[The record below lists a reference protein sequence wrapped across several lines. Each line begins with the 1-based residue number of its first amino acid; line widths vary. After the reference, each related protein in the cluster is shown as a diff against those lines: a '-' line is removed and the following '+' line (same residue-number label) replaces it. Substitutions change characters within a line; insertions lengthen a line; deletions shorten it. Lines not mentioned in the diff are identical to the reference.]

1 MNVGFA
7 PPGASGRRAELRT
20 VQSPRPPRKRV
31 DRGASRHPRR
41 RSRAASRLS
50 LHQLPPPP
58 AGAAHWLRGLP
69 SADERPAS
77 FTVMLWLVGLVL
89 GLGTVMVFS
98 ASSVESLILYGSPLR
113 IFEKQAVYVVLGVTA
128 LGVTT
133 RVDYR
138 RWRRLSVV
146 MLLGSVLA
154 LMAVLVPGVGIGS
167 GGASRWL
174 GAGSLRIQPSEV
186 AKLAVLVYVADML
199 ARRQRSVR
207 DWRQSVRPVAIL
219 LAFVGMLLMMQPD
232 MGTSLVVALIAFTLL
247 WAAGVELRALGALVS
262 MAVVGVLVLGWA
274 APYRRARLL
283 SFVDPWQHKLTSGFQ
298 VTESLVGFSGGHLTG
313 VGLGASP
320 LKWGLLPNP
329 YTDFIFSVVGSELGL
344 LGSVGIVVLF
354 AAIGWW
360 GIRIASAAPDR
371 FGTLLAAG
379 VTAWL
384 VGQATINMG
393 AVVGLLPV
401 TGIPLPF
408 VSFGGSS
415 LVIEMAATGM
425 LLNVAARSGRK
436 AATEDRRG

>member
-1 MNVGFA
+1 MNVDVAPRTTSGRPTGLRPSRGQGRRPA
-7 PPGASGRRAELRT
+7 AGTPRRSSGARSRLELHRPGPPPGAS
-20 VQSPRPPRKRV
+20 Q
-31 DRGASRHPRR
+31 
-41 RSRAASRLS
+41 
-50 LHQLPPPP
+50 
-58 AGAAHWLRGLP
+58 WLRGLP
-69 SADERPAS
+69 SADQRPAA
-77 FTVMLWLVGLVL
+77 FTVLLWLVGLAL

-113 IFEKQAVYVVLGVTA
+113 IFEKQAMYVVLGTA
-128 LGVTT
+128 ALAVAV

-138 RWRRLSVV
+138 RWRRLAPV
-146 MLLGSVLA
+146 MLLGSIVA
-154 LMAVLVPGVGIGS
+154 LVAVLVPGVGIGS

-174 GAGSLRIQPSEV
+174 GVGSLRVQPSEV

-199 ARRQRSVR
+199 ARRQRSVG

-219 LAFVGMLLMMQPD
+219 LGVVGMLLMMQPD

-247 WAAGVELRALGALVS
+247 WAAGVPLRALGALVF
-262 MAVVGVLVLGWA
+262 MAVVGVLALGWA

-283 SFVDPWQHKLTSGFQ
+283 SFVDPWHHRLSSGFQ
-298 VTESLVGFSGGHLTG
+298 VVESLVGFSGGHLTG

-344 LGSVGIVVLF
+344 LGSVAIVVLF
-354 AAIGWW
+354 GAIGWW
-360 GIRIASAAPDR
+360 GIRIAARAPDC

-379 VTAWL
+379 ITAWL

-408 VSFGGSS
+408 ISFGGSS

-425 LLNVAARSGRK
+425 LLNVAARSEENQSAKSWR
-436 AATEDRRG
+436 D

>member
-1 MNVGFA
+1 MNVRLA
-7 PPGASGRRAELRT
+7 PGSTSGRPANFRT
-20 VQSPRPPRKRV
+20 VQSPQEPRRRS
-31 DRGASRHPRR
+31 DRTAGRHPRR
-41 RSRAASRLS
+41 RARSASHLS
-50 LHQLPPPP
+50 LHELPPPP
-58 AGAAHWLRGLP
+58 AGVAHWLRGLP
-69 SADERPAS
+69 SSGERPAI
-77 FTVMLWLVGLVL
+77 FTAMLWLVGLAL

-113 IFEKQAVYVVLGVTA
+113 IFEKQAIYVVLGLIALSVT
-128 LGVTT
+128 V

-138 RWRRLSVV
+138 RWRRLAVV

-174 GAGSLRIQPSEV
+174 GAGSLRVQPSEV

-199 ARRQRSVR
+199 ARRQRSVS

-219 LAFVGMLLMMQPD
+219 LGVVGMLLMMQPD

-247 WAAGVELRALGALVS
+247 WAAGVQLRALGALVS

-283 SFVDPWQHKLTSGFQ
+283 SFLDPWQHKLTSGFQ
-298 VTESLVGFSGGHLTG
+298 VTESLVGFSVGHVTG

-344 LGSVGIVVLF
+344 LGSVAIVVLF

-360 GIRIASAAPDR
+360 GIRIASAAPDC

-408 VSFGGSS
+408 ISFGGSS

-425 LLNVAARSGRK
+425 MLNVAARSGRQPNANGRK
-436 AATEDRRG
+436 G